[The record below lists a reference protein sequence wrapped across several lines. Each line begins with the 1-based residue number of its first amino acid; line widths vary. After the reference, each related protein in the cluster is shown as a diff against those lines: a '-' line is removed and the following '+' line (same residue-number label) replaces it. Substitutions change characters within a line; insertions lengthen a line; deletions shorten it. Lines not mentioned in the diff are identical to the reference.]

1 MNIKGIAWLGIVSD
15 DPSLRTFYTKLLQ
28 LNLLD
33 ETDKY
38 AYYAVDAVTR
48 LEILASASD
57 TAKLQRSDAPSI
69 GFLVDDLDRSVHE
82 LEDAG
87 VRLLTSIK
95 EWRSGEIVHRW
106 IYFADPAENVLL
118 LLERHGDENTTL

>member
-15 DPSLRTFYTKLLQ
+15 DPAVRDFYTRTLQ

-38 AYYAVDAVTR
+38 AYYAVDPVTR

-57 TAKLQRSDAPSI
+57 TARQQHSNGPAI
-69 GFLVDDLDRSVHE
+69 GFLVDDLETSVRE
-82 LEDAG
+82 LENDG
-87 VRLLTSIK
+87 VRLLTDIK
-95 EWRSGEIVHRW
+95 EWRSGEIVHKW
-106 IYFADPAENVLL
+106 VYFADPAGNILL
-118 LLERHGDENTTL
+118 FLERQGE